1 MQDEGEVS
9 LMPLNA
15 LLQRKCKQCK
25 TIFRANRAD
34 AEFCSTACRQAAYR
48 QSNSLKQNLQLAK
61 NMHDADNAAQEYEA
75 YRALAVTLFRRAAR
89 RGIEDV
95 RFVATP
101 SGIVVVGEYVRWA
114 IYTPSVPDFLDG
126 TDDDLWGLLRA
137 TEYDAGDPKIIE
149 ALSQRASFAGSSIIR
164 KQHETEDADAIQSPA
179 QYVMLLAFHWEKYF
193 GRRVYSSS
201 REWLMTN
208 YAEGESYLQGTTH
221 REMNHGGPDIEDNQS
236 IAKGLT
242 TDQLFDDEIDRAQH
256 RDVGEDEADED
267 EGGRGYEVFDP
278 NP

>member
-1 MQDEGEVS
+1 
-9 LMPLNA
+9 MPLNA
-15 LLQRKCKQCK
+15 LRQRKCRQCK
-25 TIFRANRAD
+25 TIFRANRTD
-34 AEFCSTACRQAAYR
+34 AEFCSSLCRQAAYR

-61 NMHDADNAAQEYEA
+61 NIHDADNAAQEYEA
-75 YRALAVTLFRRAAR
+75 YRALAATLHRRTAH
-89 RGIEDV
+89 RGIENV

-114 IYTPSVPDFLDG
+114 IYTPSVPDFLDDP
-126 TDDDLWGLLRA
+126 DDDLWGLLRA

-179 QYVMLLAFHWEKYF
+179 QYVMLLAFPWA
-193 GRRVYSSS
+193 GIRVFDSS

-208 YAEGESYLQGTTH
+208 YAEGESYLQGAMA
-221 REMNHGGPDIEDNQS
+221 RETNHSGPDIEDDQS

-242 TDQLFDDEIDRAQH
+242 TDQLFDDEIDPAQH

-267 EGGRGYEVFDP
+267 EGGRGCEVFDP